1 MWISDKDID
10 ELYNK
15 TNKSVS
21 GVNSGT
27 HSYFVDENIIAD
39 FIEFHNKNTHLRAV
53 SKRANLSDL
62 RKKNK

>member
-1 MWISDKDID
+1 
-10 ELYNK
+10 LYNK